1 MKKLNSIALTALAA
15 LFAFSGIAFA
25 QDAAQPP
32 GTPAPQDS
40 SNSKVIKEKRA
51 DLREAVKNIL
61 GNFKTESKD
70 LRIETKEKMREATTS
85 TERREIKKGAIE
97 ERKDLIETRK
107 AGLVEIKDQRKEL
120 VEERKEGK
128 AEMRDQRKELARQHG
143 NAMGQRFGVAIKQFD
158 NLSARIQSR
167 IDKLKSAGIETNSAE
182 SALNTAKLA
191 MEQAKTDAKALS
203 DLVAQVNSATDA
215 KALRPQVSMPAS
227 STRAQVETAVKKVN
241 ASIKSAHRALEAA
254 SKQLVTV
261 ARSQRRTATS
271 TREDN

>member
-1 MKKLNSIALTALAA
+1 MHKLTPVALTTLTAL
-15 LFAFSGIAFA
+15 LTFSGIAFA
-25 QDAAQPP
+25 EESAKLPDGVSTQKPRTMIQNIRDKR
-32 GTPAPQDS
+32 TEIKSEIKDIRKDS
-40 SNSKVIKEKRA
+40 KIE
-51 DLREAVKNIL
+51 L
-61 GNFKTESKD
+61 KD
-70 LRIETKEKMREATTS
+70 LRQDTKDKMKGATS
-85 TERREIKKGAIE
+85 SDVRREIKKDV
-97 ERKDLIETRK
+97 R
-107 AGLVEIKDQRKEL
+107 
-120 VEERKEGK
+120 EERKEIK
-128 AEMRDQRKELARQHG
+128 DERKETVNAMKEQLKVLARQHG

-167 IDKLKSAGIETNSAE
+167 IDKLKTVGIDTNSAE
-182 SALNTAKLA
+182 SALNTAKIA
-191 MEQAKTDAKALS
+191 IEQAKTDAKALS
-203 DLVAQVNSATDA
+203 DLVAKINSATDA

>member
-1 MKKLNSIALTALAA
+1 MKKLNSIALTALTA

-191 MEQAKTDAKALS
+191 IEQAKTDAKALS
-203 DLVAQVNSATDA
+203 DLVAQVNSTSDA
-215 KALRPQVSMPAS
+215 RALRPQIEA
-227 STRAQVETAVKKVN
+227 AVKVVN
-241 ASIKSAHRALEAA
+241 ASIKSAHKALEYAGKA
-254 SKQLVTV
+254 LIVLSRPTKP
-261 ARSQRRTATS
+261 ATS
-271 TREDN
+271 TLPTIQ